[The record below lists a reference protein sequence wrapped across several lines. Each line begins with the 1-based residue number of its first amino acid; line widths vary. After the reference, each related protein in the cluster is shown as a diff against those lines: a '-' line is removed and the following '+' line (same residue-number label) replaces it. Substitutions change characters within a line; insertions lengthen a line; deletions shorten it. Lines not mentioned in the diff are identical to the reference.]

1 MTSPNATA
9 EEPRSPVSPDTTAE
23 EPRRGVSKPITAIA
37 AVAANGVI
45 GAENT
50 IPWRLDGDFPRV
62 KRLTMGG
69 VLVMGRK
76 TFDSIGRPLPGRES
90 FVVTRNPEWRVAGV
104 RTFDDVDAALDAAL
118 ATGKPVWVFGGEQ
131 VYRRAWDRITALEIT
146 HVELSPPGDA
156 VFPDI
161 DPAQWRTVTREDRE
175 GFSWVRYERV
185 R

>member
-1 MTSPNATA
+1 MSGSDPNQAEATA
-9 EEPRSPVSPDTTAE
+9 AEARRS
-23 EPRRGVSKPITAIA
+23 RLLRPITAIA

-45 GAENT
+45 GADNT

-69 VLVMGRK
+69 VLVMGRR

-90 FVVTRNPEWRVAGV
+90 FVVTRNPEWRAAGV
-104 RTFDDVDAALDAAL
+104 RTFHSVDAALDAAL
-118 ATGKPVWVFGGEQ
+118 ATGKSVWVFGGEQ
-131 VYRRAWDRITALEIT
+131 IYRRAWDRITALEIT
-146 HVELSPPGDA
+146 HVELSPPGDT
-156 VFPDI
+156 VFPEI
-161 DPAQWRTVTREDRE
+161 DPASWRTVTREDQE